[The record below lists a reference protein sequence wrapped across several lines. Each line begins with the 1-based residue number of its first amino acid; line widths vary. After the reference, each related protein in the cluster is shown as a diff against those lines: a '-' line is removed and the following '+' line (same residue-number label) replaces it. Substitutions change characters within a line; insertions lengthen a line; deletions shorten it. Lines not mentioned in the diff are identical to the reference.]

1 MQPTASIAINNNIT
15 KVIPVK
21 RLLSAVFLLTL
32 IYSTAQ
38 ARPYHGRIKHKNLAA
53 PAPAATAEGV
63 VAEDPNA
70 PKTPLEFS
78 LSADKEKLNRELTE
92 LKKTSANAVQIKTER
107 DNLQERV
114 VNVERDLQQLKLEN
128 QALKDSANQDW
139 FLYGGGL
146 ALAGVILGFI
156 IPKISWGRRNTW
168 GSF

>member
-1 MQPTASIAINNNIT
+1 MN
-15 KVIPVK
+15 
-21 RLLSAVFLLTL
+21 RLLSAVFLLS
-32 IYSTAQ
+32 IICGA
-38 ARPYHGRIKHKNLAA
+38 AEAKPYHGRLKHKNLAA
-53 PAPAATAEGV
+53 QAPAATAEGV
-63 VAEDPNA
+63 AAEDPNA

-78 LSADKEKLNRELTE
+78 LTKDKEALNRELTE

-107 DNLQERV
+107 DSLQERV
-114 VNVERDLQQLKLEN
+114 VNVERDLQQVKLEN

-146 ALAGVILGFI
+146 ALAGVLLGFI